1 MKKKLVILLFIICA
15 LSLAGCGEKEKS
27 DKKDKKES
35 TENADDS
42 DTATS
47 SDYEANKAALDK
59 IFETK
64 TDYKATDYVDLC
76 EYKGVEVNTYVSDEE
91 VQERINSLLEQTIRY
106 EEIKD
111 RAVKDGDVINL
122 DYKGTMDG
130 VAFDGGTAQGQ
141 SLTIGSGSFI
151 DGFEDQLIGAK
162 VGETFD
168 INVTFPDEYPN
179 NPDLAGKPAV
189 FTVTVNYIQGDQI
202 TNEYNDEFVQYVSE
216 NEYKTT
222 DDYSEKLKDDIY
234 NEKKDSLTDNAFI
247 YVLDNSPVKD
257 TPQFLVDLM
266 RLRIDCSYKSMAK
279 QYSYDDYE
287 KFIQDYFGNTMDEY
301 NTQID
306 TMAKEYVEQQ
316 LVTKAIAEKENIKV
330 TDEEY
335 QEQLVKYMEGNN
347 IENEVEMEKFAIENY
362 GSHLEDLINES
373 IILNKV
379 LEVVG
384 NNAVEIND
392 PAKVTEKPKDTEE
405 AE

>member
-1 MKKKLVILLFIICA
+1 MKKNLVILLFIICA
-15 LSLAGCGEKEKS
+15 FALAGCGEKEKA

-35 TENADDS
+35 TENADDP

-392 PAKVTEKPKDTEE
+392 PTKVTEKPKDTEE